1 MTVVPHK
8 LRILAIHG
16 YAQSDVIFKTKLG
29 SLRKGFKKDVEFVF
43 LNAPHRVSMKS
54 NFGSDKIEGYAWWFN
69 TEDHIFK
76 ATTPSNLSVGF
87 EDSLTLIEKTFK
99 ESGPFD
105 GILGFSQGASFV
117 TILCSMQQKKL
128 LRIKFDFAIIISGFK
143 SLCVPHATYY
153 DEKISIP
160 ALIIYGESDK
170 IIPPEMVQ
178 EVGKLF
184 INETVLKHEG
194 GHYIPSKKEFYK
206 DFIMA
211 MVLNKNKDNC

>member
-16 YAQSDVIFKTKLG
+16 YAQSDVIFKMKLG
-29 SLRKGFKKDVEFVF
+29 SLRKGFKKDVEFEF
-43 LNAPHRVSMKS
+43 LNAPHQVSMKS
-54 NFGSDKIEGYAWWFN
+54 YAWWFN

-76 ATTPSNLSVGF
+76 AITPSNLSVGF
-87 EDSLTLIEKTFK
+87 EDSLALIEKTFK

-105 GILGFSQGASFV
+105 GILGFSQGASFA

-128 LRIKFDFAIIISGFK
+128 LQIKFDFAIIISGFK

-160 ALIIYGESDK
+160 TLIVYGETDK

-178 EVGKLF
+178 EVSKLF
-184 INETVLKHEG
+184 INKTVLKHEG
-194 GHYIPSKKEFYK
+194 GHYIPSRKEFYR